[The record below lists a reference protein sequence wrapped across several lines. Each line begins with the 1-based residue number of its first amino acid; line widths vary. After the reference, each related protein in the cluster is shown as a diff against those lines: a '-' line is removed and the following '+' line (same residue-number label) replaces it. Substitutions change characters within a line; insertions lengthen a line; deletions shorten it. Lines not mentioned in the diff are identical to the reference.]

1 MDKSIVNTTP
11 VFLVFFQCTDEE
23 ASGLDD
29 VYASYAAAMERVNE
43 WAEEVVEDA
52 QALEGV
58 KKRLYCVRISDEQES
73 YAVLTEEE
81 IKEAAAHV
89 AKHHFS
95 PSWID
100 ELMIVR
106 RVKPQC

>member
-43 WAEEVVEDA
+43 WAEEVIEDT
-52 QALEGV
+52 QDFER
-58 KKRLYCVRISDEQES
+58 RLYCVTISDEQET

-81 IKEAAAHV
+81 IQEAASHV
-89 AKHHFS
+89 AKRRFA

-100 ELMIVR
+100 ELVIVR
-106 RVKPQC
+106 QVKPR